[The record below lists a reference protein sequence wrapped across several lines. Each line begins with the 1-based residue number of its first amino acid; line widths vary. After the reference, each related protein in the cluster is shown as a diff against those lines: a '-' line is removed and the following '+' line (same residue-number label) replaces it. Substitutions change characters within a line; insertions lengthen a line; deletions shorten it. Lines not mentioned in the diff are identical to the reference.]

1 MEFEEFLEKKY
12 QYKMY
17 LLLFQVYWTFL
28 NLKTLKA
35 TGYSFQE
42 SQRNRRGCNSP
53 GLTFFKLHI
62 SKLNVHNY
70 SCCTLRSFYVS
81 FFSKCL
87 RRLLNFTFFDLS
99 LFLMYPVHKN
109 NSATD
114 AELSSIPTKHKFHI
128 HVKCENYFGIP
139 YLHILLLNVEI

>member
-12 QYKMY
+12 QYKIY

-35 TGYSFQE
+35 TEYSFQE

-62 SKLNVHNY
+62 SKLKT
-70 SCCTLRSFYVS
+70 CTGRERLIRTRLIRSS
-81 FFSKCL
+81 
-87 RRLLNFTFFDLS
+87 T
-99 LFLMYPVHKN
+99 
-109 NSATD
+109 
-114 AELSSIPTKHKFHI
+114 
-128 HVKCENYFGIP
+128 
-139 YLHILLLNVEI
+139 